1 MKYLFIGNR
10 MAVLN
15 EMLLMELDVTVI
27 PIPKTKKELFKRIVY
42 TEFDILISNGCPY
55 ILPISCL
62 ERHNQIFVNIH
73 PSLLPDLKGKS
84 PILEAIKQHKPFGA
98 TCHLMV
104 DEVDSG
110 KILSQVRYE
119 ADRNDLNDCYRQSYK
134 AEVRAFKL
142 AYKKGFK

>member
-1 MKYLFIGNR
+1 MTFAFIGNR

-15 EMLLMELDVTVI
+15 EMLLMGLYTIVI
-27 PIPKTKKELFKRIVY
+27 PISTRKDTIERIKW
-42 TEFDILISNGCPY
+42 TNFDVLVSNGCPY
-55 ILPISCL
+55 ILPIS
-62 ERHNQIFVNIH
+62 EIRRDGQIFVNIH

-84 PILEAIKQHKPFGA
+84 PILEAIKQHTPFGA

-119 ADRNDLNDCYRQSYK
+119 ADRDDLNDCYRKSYLAEAK
-134 AEVRAFKL
+134 AFLL
-142 AYKKGFK
+142 AYKGGFV